1 MPFLLFSFL
10 NLGVNRLTSYRVVV
24 PLTISSSFALLLV
37 SSQSGKQ
44 PRDPKHSLHSSTE
57 ITVHFSMTQAQ
68 EERITIKTV
77 KENNEEYAVVDEV
90 MRKSK
95 CDQGGPSSSDGG
107 VQSPPNDD
115 HTSADQLALKKNT
128 ERCDKDNDQKDKGH
142 HVYANVLVKESE
154 AMFGKA
160 SVSRDEGLGVTCT
173 ENPVEDLNPLSLE
186 QGKEMN
192 SNEATSEQDPSSK
205 TECNDHFYAV
215 VDKSKKKRM
224 APEVGTFN
232 YPN

>member
-1 MPFLLFSFL
+1 MS
-10 NLGVNRLTSYRVVV
+10 
-24 PLTISSSFALLLV
+24 
-37 SSQSGKQ
+37 
-44 PRDPKHSLHSSTE
+44 
-57 ITVHFSMTQAQ
+57 QAQ
-68 EERITIKTV
+68 EEVITIKTRG
-77 KENNEEYAVVDEV
+77 EDNEEHAYAVVDESK
-90 MRKSK
+90 RKSK
-95 CDQGGPSSSDGG
+95 CDQEGPSSSEVGE
-107 VQSPPNDD
+107 VRPPSKDE
-115 HTSADQLALKKNT
+115 HITADQSVLKENT
-128 ERCDKDNDQKDKGH
+128 ERCGKDNDREEKGH

-173 ENPVEDLNPLSLE
+173 EESSTVGENPVEDLNPLSLE

-192 SNEATSEQDPSSK
+192 SNEATSEQDPNSK

-232 YPN
+232 YPNWFLLIA

>member
-1 MPFLLFSFL
+1 MCLFVKVL
-10 NLGVNRLTSYRVVV
+10 
-24 PLTISSSFALLLV
+24 SSRKQ
-37 SSQSGKQ
+37 SSDQT
-44 PRDPKHSLHSSTE
+44 HCLHSSTKL
-57 ITVHFSMTQAQ
+57 TVHLSTSQAQ
-68 EERITIKTV
+68 EEVITINTLR
-77 KENNEEYAVVDEV
+77 EDNEEHAYEVVNESK
-90 MRKSK
+90 RKSK
-95 CDQGGPSSSDGG
+95 CDQEGPSSSE
-107 VQSPPNDD
+107 VREVRPPSKDE
-115 HTSADQLALKKNT
+115 HIAADQSVLKENT
-128 ERCDKDNDQKDKGH
+128 KRCDKDNDREEKGH

-192 SNEATSEQDPSSK
+192 SNEATSEQDSK
-205 TECNDHFYAV
+205 EKTDYNDHFYAV

-224 APEVGTFN
+224 TPEVGTFN

>member
-1 MPFLLFSFL
+1 MHIHYAREVFHTLCFVKVL
-10 NLGVNRLTSYRVVV
+10 
-24 PLTISSSFALLLV
+24 SSRKQ
-37 SSQSGKQ
+37 SSDQT
-44 PRDPKHSLHSSTE
+44 HCLHSSSKL
-57 ITVHFSMTQAQ
+57 TVHFSMSQAQ
-68 EERITIKTV
+68 EEVITIKTLG
-77 KENNEEYAVVDEV
+77 EDNEEHAYAVVDESK
-90 MRKSK
+90 RKSK
-95 CDQGGPSSSDGG
+95 CDQEGPSSSEVGE
-107 VQSPPNDD
+107 VRPPSKDE
-115 HTSADQLALKKNT
+115 HITADQSVLKENT
-128 ERCDKDNDQKDKGH
+128 ERCGKDNDREEKGH

-173 ENPVEDLNPLSLE
+173 EESSTVGENPVEDLNPLSLE

>member
-1 MPFLLFSFL
+1 MS
-10 NLGVNRLTSYRVVV
+10 
-24 PLTISSSFALLLV
+24 
-37 SSQSGKQ
+37 
-44 PRDPKHSLHSSTE
+44 
-57 ITVHFSMTQAQ
+57 QAQ
-68 EERITIKTV
+68 EEVITINTLR
-77 KENNEEYAVVDEV
+77 EDNEEHAYAVVDESK
-90 MRKSK
+90 RKSK
-95 CDQGGPSSSDGG
+95 CYQGPSSSE
-107 VQSPPNDD
+107 VVEVPPPSKDE
-115 HTSADQLALKKNT
+115 HITADQSVLKENT
-128 ERCDKDNDQKDKGH
+128 ERCGKDNDREETGH

-173 ENPVEDLNPLSLE
+173 EESSTVGENPVEDLNPLSLE

-192 SNEATSEQDPSSK
+192 SNEATSEQDPNSK

>member
-1 MPFLLFSFL
+1 MS
-10 NLGVNRLTSYRVVV
+10 
-24 PLTISSSFALLLV
+24 
-37 SSQSGKQ
+37 
-44 PRDPKHSLHSSTE
+44 
-57 ITVHFSMTQAQ
+57 QAQ
-68 EERITIKTV
+68 EEVITIKTLG
-77 KENNEEYAVVDEV
+77 EDNEEHAYAVVDESK
-90 MRKSK
+90 RKSK
-95 CDQGGPSSSDGG
+95 CDQEGPSSSEVGE
-107 VQSPPNDD
+107 VRPPSKDE
-115 HTSADQLALKKNT
+115 HITADQSVLKENT
-128 ERCDKDNDQKDKGH
+128 ERCGKDNDREEKGH

-173 ENPVEDLNPLSLE
+173 EESSTVGENPVEDLNPLSLE

>member
-1 MPFLLFSFL
+1 MS
-10 NLGVNRLTSYRVVV
+10 
-24 PLTISSSFALLLV
+24 
-37 SSQSGKQ
+37 
-44 PRDPKHSLHSSTE
+44 
-57 ITVHFSMTQAQ
+57 QAQ
-68 EERITIKTV
+68 EEVITIKTRG
-77 KENNEEYAVVDEV
+77 EDNEEHAYAVVDESK
-90 MRKSK
+90 RKSK
-95 CDQGGPSSSDGG
+95 CDQEGPSSSEVGE
-107 VQSPPNDD
+107 VRPPSKDE
-115 HTSADQLALKKNT
+115 HITADQSVLKSNT
-128 ERCDKDNDQKDKGH
+128 ERCGKDNDRKEKGH

-173 ENPVEDLNPLSLE
+173 EESSTVGENPVEDFNPLSLE

-192 SNEATSEQDPSSK
+192 SSEATSEQDPNSK

-232 YPN
+232 YPNWFLLIA